1 MLEYDDSAF
10 YYFMIA
16 CCTLYLLP
24 ATYHIGKT
32 LGWVAFSRK
41 VTVPKVRTSL
51 QLDFVAYNLRARHYL
66 SPFPDSTR

>member
-32 LGWVAFSRK
+32 LAWVAFSRK
-41 VTVPKVRTSL
+41 VTVPKVRNRL
-51 QLDFVAYNLRARHYL
+51 QLASAAYISRARPCP
-66 SPFPDSTR
+66 SPDSAR